1 MTRLSRLAN
10 LTNKHPYFLH
20 LKDKFVKD
28 CLKLGF
34 EQTAVQNLANK
45 GIMSLDIEVSLVFN
59 ISIIHPFNDL
69 ENYRVLNCNSSKRK
83 RKT

>member
-1 MTRLSRLAN
+1 MKTSRITKTCMTRLSRLAN

-28 CLKLGF
+28 CMKLGF

-45 GIMSLDIEVSLVFN
+45 GIMSLDIEVSLIFN
-59 ISIIHPFNDL
+59 IFH
-69 ENYRVLNCNSSKRK
+69 NSSI
-83 RKT
+83 